1 MAIIILSAL
10 ICSFFGLKIT
20 NPLLS
25 SVASL
30 SGPITTIFLGYII
43 LKEKI
48 RFLDVVAIILIIIGI
63 LII

>member
-1 MAIIILSAL
+1 MAVIILSAL

-30 SGPITTIFLGYII
+30 SGPITTIFLGFLIF
-43 LKEKI
+43 KEKVGY
-48 RFLDVVAIILIIIGI
+48 LDIIAIIFIIMGI